1 MCAFVQMDLLGFG
14 PRASA
19 LQRRRSTS

>member
-1 MCAFVQMDLLGFG
+1 VCIFIMDLLGFE

>member
-1 MCAFVQMDLLGFG
+1 VCILQMDLLGFG

>member
-1 MCAFVQMDLLGFG
+1 MCALVQMDLLGFG